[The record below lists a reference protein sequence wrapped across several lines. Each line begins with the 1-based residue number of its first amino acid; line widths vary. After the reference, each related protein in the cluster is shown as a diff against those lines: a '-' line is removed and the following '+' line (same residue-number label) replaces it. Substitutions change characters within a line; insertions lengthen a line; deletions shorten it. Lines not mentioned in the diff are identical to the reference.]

1 MLARSRRAYLGGIQL
16 AGSSVR
22 RRRLGAISFTALA
35 VTALLADPS
44 RADHNP
50 SARDLARSRSQ
61 VRDRAAAVGRLD
73 AALAQADGRLDDLSD
88 DAELAVERFNGAR
101 ARLEQADRDYRDAL
115 ARTGKARDRLGQT
128 RHQLAVFASRAYRSD
143 NSYPSL
149 AAVLGGR
156 GGPSGF
162 LERATFMQV
171 LANRQNFAVQ
181 QERAAHSIAD
191 LFEKQSRRALGDQRA
206 ATRAAAG
213 AREAATAA
221 VARQRA
227 SVKRIQQQKV
237 GLVAAL
243 GRAKAHT
250 VELQRARVAS
260 LANSAPKGAGR
271 QIARSLPHASG
282 LGAMAARS
290 ALKWLGTPYSWGGGN
305 PAGPSLGIAQGAH
318 TVGFDCSGL
327 VTYAWARAGVPLTHY
342 ATAQYNSGPHPA
354 RNQLRPGD
362 LVFFAHNP
370 SNPSTIHHVG
380 IYIGNGQMVEAPFTG
395 ARVRVSNAFR
405 PDYAGATRPAGR

>member
-1 MLARSRRAYLGGIQL
+1 L

-22 RRRLGAISFTALA
+22 RRRLGAISFAALA
-35 VTALLADPS
+35 VTALLVDPS
-44 RADHNP
+44 RADHSP
-50 SARDLARSRSQ
+50 GAKELARSKSQ
-61 VRDRAAAVGRLD
+61 VRDRSVAIGRLD
-73 AALAQADGRLDDLSD
+73 AALAQADGRLDDLND

-115 ARTGKARDRLGQT
+115 TRTGKARDRLGEA
-128 RHQLAVFASRAYRSD
+128 RHQLAIFASRAYRSD

-162 LERATFMQV
+162 LERASFMQV
-171 LANRQNFAVQ
+171 LANRQNFAVG

-213 AREAATAA
+213 ARQAATAA

-227 SVKRIQQQKV
+227 SVKRIQQQKA

-243 GRAKAHT
+243 SRAKAHT
-250 VELQRARVAS
+250 AALQRARDAEAAPKDAV
-260 LANSAPKGAGR
+260 PKGAVR

-282 LGAMAARS
+282 LGAVAARA

-342 ATAQYNSGPHPA
+342 ATSQYNSGPHPV

-395 ARVRVSNAFR
+395 AHVRVSSAFR
-405 PDYAGATRPAGR
+405 PDYAGATRPAGLR